1 MQYFALLGATLLA
14 MVIPVAAIY
23 TLGLALRGVTSLDMS
38 VSDWYIVVGTP
49 LMFAVLVA
57 LETVVVLA
65 ASYLFAHA
73 QAGRVATGW
82 LQ

>member
-1 MQYFALLGATLLA
+1 MQNFALVGATLLA

-23 TLGLALRGVTSLDMS
+23 VLGLTLRGVTSLDLS
-38 VSDWYIVVGTP
+38 VSDWYIVTGTP
-49 LMFAVLVA
+49 LMFAVLAVFEAVA
-57 LETVVVLA
+57 VLA

-73 QAGRVATGW
+73 QAGRVAVGW